1 MIRKTWNSDK
11 WLLTSQPEHARLAAI
26 IGAAWNFPDGKPSD
40 EVFKALIGHDDGWK
54 EADASPLVKQN
65 GDPRSFHEVK
75 LADAIP
81 IYDRSIEIRKEAG
94 LLYAAA
100 LVTGHFLKL
109 AESADLA
116 RTSIKDTI
124 ACGRFLARQR
134 KNLANLKE
142 AIGKEEAGQKL
153 LEKYDTDLRFLQ
165 VCDYLSL
172 LLCTDFSGEET
183 IQDVPYLADGNKLH
197 VKRKNSSLALTLS
210 PLPFKKNVRDHLTS
224 WIVPYI
230 PYESSEELSAAME
243 EVKTV
248 VNEVHLG
255 SGDK

>member
-11 WLLTSQPEHARLAAI
+11 WLLTAQPEHDRLADI
-26 IGAAWNFPDGKPSD
+26 IGSAWNFPDGKPSD

-54 EADASPLVKQN
+54 EADAAPMVKEN
-65 GDPRSFHEVK
+65 GDPCGFQEIK
-75 LADAIP
+75 LADALP
-81 IYDRSIEIRKEAG
+81 IYERSIEIRKEAG

-116 RTSIKDTI
+116 RASIKDAI
-124 ACGRFLARQR
+124 ACGQFLARQR
-134 KNLANLKE
+134 KTLANLKE
-142 AIGKEEAGQKL
+142 VIGKDEAGQTL
-153 LEKYDTDLRFLQ
+153 LEKYDDDLRFLQ

-172 LLCTDFSGEET
+172 LLCTDFTGEET
-183 IQDVPYLADGNKLH
+183 IEDVPYLAEGNTLR
-197 VKRKNSSLALTLS
+197 VKRKNSSLALMLS

-230 PYESSEELSAAME
+230 PYDSSEELCAAME

-255 SGDK
+255 SGDR